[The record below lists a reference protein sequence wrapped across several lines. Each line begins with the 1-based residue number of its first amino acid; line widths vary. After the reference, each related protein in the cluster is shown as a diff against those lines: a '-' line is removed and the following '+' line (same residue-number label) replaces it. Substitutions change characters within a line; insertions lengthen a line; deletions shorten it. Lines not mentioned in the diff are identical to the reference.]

1 MAGILL
7 NFFVLA
13 ATASDASR
21 PDAIS
26 DSGEAVAQAAHSSLV
41 PSHSFAVWIMKMI
54 RQGLDAVGFHHNDLI
69 EELIYAAIVL
79 VMAIFIGV
87 IIRKSALYTARKI
100 VALRHSHAAELLL
113 SQRVLHTCSNI
124 IPPLVFLALIP
135 FAFSSNLRIL
145 DWILRL
151 AGVYTLITFA
161 IAMNSILVYC
171 WTRFD
176 ERENT
181 QNHPLKG
188 VLNVCQGILWII
200 IIIISISVLINRS
213 PMTLLAGLGAFAA
226 ALMLIFK
233 DSILGFVAGIQ
244 LSQNDMLRV
253 GDWIN
258 VPSTIAN
265 GIVMDVTLTVV
276 KVQNF
281 DNTLVMLPPY
291 TLVSTSFQNWRNMFA
306 VGARMIDHN
315 IFIDHS
321 SIRPATPELLAETS
335 RKYPLLADFIEKQQ
349 KAKEMAGSK
358 AVFTQE
364 YNNSHGVNGTIDT
377 NLGLFRAYAC
387 CYLMNH
393 PRINSQ
399 TQDMLISMDPPES
412 YGVAL
417 NINCYSNMTGWAQ
430 FEAVKAEIIE
440 HLHAAAPDFGLTV
453 YNTPDRNR
461 FEISTDSNA
470 TDISAGN
477 GRNGAPVSGA
487 PAARAS

>member
-1 MAGILL
+1 MW
-7 NFFVLA
+7 F
-13 ATASDASR
+13 
-21 PDAIS
+21 
-26 DSGEAVAQAAHSSLV
+26 
-41 PSHSFAVWIMKMI
+41 MKMI
-54 RQGLDAVGFHHNDLI
+54 RRGLDAVGLQHNNLV
-69 EELIYAAIVL
+69 EELVYSAIVL
-79 VMAIFIGV
+79 VVAIIIGM
-87 IIRKSALYTARKI
+87 IIRKAALYTVGKI
-100 VALRHSHAAELLL
+100 VTLRHSRAAELLL
-113 SQRVLHTCSNI
+113 SQHVLHTFSKI
-124 IPPLVFLALIP
+124 IPPLVFMILIP
-135 FAFSSNLRIL
+135 FAFSSDHHIL
-145 DWILRL
+145 DWIMRL
-151 AGVYTLITFA
+151 AGVYTLIA
-161 IAMNSILVYC
+161 SGMAMNSLIVYV

-188 VLNVCQGILWII
+188 VMNVCQGILWII
-200 IIIISISVLINRS
+200 IAIVSVSMLLSKS

-265 GIVMDVTLTVV
+265 GIVTDVTLTVV

-281 DNTLVMLPPY
+281 DNTMVMLPPY
-291 TLVSTSFQNWRNMFA
+291 TLVSTSFQNWRNMFD

-321 SIRPATPELLAETS
+321 SVKATTPEMLDDIS
-335 RKYPLLADFIEKQQ
+335 KKYPLVADFIARQQ
-349 KAKEMAGSK
+349 KAKEIAGSN
-358 AVFTQE
+358 ALFAQE

-387 CYLMNH
+387 CYLINH

-417 NINCYSNMTGWAQ
+417 NINCYTNITGWAQ
-430 FEAVKAEIIE
+430 FEAIKAEVIE
-440 HLHAAAPDFGLTV
+440 HLHAVAPDFSLTV
-453 YNTPDRNR
+453 YNMPDRNK
-461 FEISTDSNA
+461 FEINTP
-470 TDISAGN
+470 
-477 GRNGAPVSGA
+477 RNTSREPDAPT
-487 PAARAS
+487 AALKAS